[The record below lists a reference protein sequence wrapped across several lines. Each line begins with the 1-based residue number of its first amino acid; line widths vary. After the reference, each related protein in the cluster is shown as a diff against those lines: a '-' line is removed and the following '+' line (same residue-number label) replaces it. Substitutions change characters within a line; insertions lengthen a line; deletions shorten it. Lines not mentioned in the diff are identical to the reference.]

1 MIKDLLKEFTFDLQI
16 KNYSKRTIETYNYN
30 VGQFINFLKEHHEI
44 DEIEDISTVHV
55 KKFVQFEQ
63 EQGNKSN
70 YINTIIKSLRSF
82 YNYLV
87 QEEYISNNIMK
98 RIRLL
103 KEDKEVIKTFTDMEV
118 SRMLNVYNFK
128 NYLNARNKVILAM
141 FFDTGI
147 RMSELINLQSS
158 YVHETNMQIYGKGA
172 KWRYVPISL
181 MLKKYMIRYE
191 RIKEQ
196 YFKGK
201 SLEHDNYFLSRSG
214 RPLTSV
220 QIQNIVRD
228 AGKMANIRE
237 GIRCSPHTLRHYSIQ
252 ANLRNGLDLYS
263 CSKIAGHENIQVTKR
278 YLQGLE
284 TENILELASKSSPL
298 MNMGRAKK

>member
-1 MIKDLLKEFTFDLQI
+1 MLMKDLLKEFIYELQI

-30 VGQFINFLKEHHEI
+30 VNQFIKFLEEQHEI
-44 DEIEDISTVHV
+44 EQIEEISTVHV
-55 KKFVQFEQ
+55 KKFIQYEQ
-63 EQGNKSN
+63 EQGNKST

-82 YNYLV
+82 YNYLL

-103 KEDKEVIKTFTDMEV
+103 KEDKEIIKTFTDNEV
-118 SRMLNVYNFK
+118 SRMLNVYTFK

-158 YVHETNMQIYGKGA
+158 YIHETSMQIYGKGA
-172 KWRYVPISL
+172 KWRHVPISL
-181 MLKKYMIRYE
+181 MLKKYMIRYQ

-201 SLEHDNYFLSRSG
+201 KLEHSNYFLSRSG

-228 AGKMANIRE
+228 AGKIANVRE
-237 GIRCSPHTLRHYSIQ
+237 NIRCSPHTLRHYSIQ

-284 TENILELASKSSPL
+284 TENILEIASRTSPL
-298 MNMGRAKK
+298 MNL